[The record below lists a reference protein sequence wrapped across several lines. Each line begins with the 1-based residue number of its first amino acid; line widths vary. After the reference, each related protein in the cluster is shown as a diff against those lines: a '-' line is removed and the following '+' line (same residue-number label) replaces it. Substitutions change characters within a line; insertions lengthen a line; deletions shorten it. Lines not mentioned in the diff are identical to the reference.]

1 MEVDLNTGLLRS
13 SQQSPSVIF
22 IASPNF
28 NERPPN
34 IEIDLLVIHAIS
46 LPPGI
51 YTGTGVIDFF
61 CNNLKISDHPYYE
74 QIQDLKVSAHLFIK
88 RNGEIIQFVPFSYR
102 AWHAGES
109 CFLDKSN
116 CNDFSIGIEL
126 EGTDFEAFTNNQ
138 YASLSICT
146 QAIMQAYPAI
156 SRQNI
161 VGHHDIAPNRKTDPG
176 PYFDWVAFRASFG

>member
-1 MEVDLNTGLLRS
+1 MYVNLNTGLLRS
-13 SQQSPSVIF
+13 SQQSPSVKF

-28 NERPPN
+28 NERPLN
-34 IEIDLLVIHAIS
+34 TQIELLVIHSIS

-61 CNNLKISDHPYYE
+61 CNNLNLSSHEYYE
-74 QIQDLKVSAHLFIK
+74 QIQNLKVSAHLFIK

-109 CFLDKSN
+109 YFNHKIN

-126 EGTDFEAFTNNQ
+126 EGTDFEEFEDNQ
-138 YASLSICT
+138 YASLSVCT
-146 QAIMQAYPAI
+146 QAIIQAYPAI
-156 SRQNI
+156 SSQNI
-161 VGHHDIAPNRKTDPG
+161 VGHHDIAPTRKTDPG
-176 PYFDWVAFRASFG
+176 PYFDWARYQASFG